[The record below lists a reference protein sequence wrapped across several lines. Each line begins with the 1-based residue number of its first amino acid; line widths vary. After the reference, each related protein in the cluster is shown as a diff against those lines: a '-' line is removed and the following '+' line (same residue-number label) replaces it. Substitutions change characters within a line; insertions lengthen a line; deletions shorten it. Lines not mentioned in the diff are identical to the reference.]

1 LLAHEGSMLFAS
13 HDVQFV
19 TSLANRVLELCPDG
33 SYFDLGMTYEQYLT
47 DEARLA
53 RHGKRPGFAPSSAA

>member
-1 LLAHEGSMLFAS
+1 MLFAS

-19 TSLANRVLELCPDG
+19 TSLATRILELGPDT
-33 SYFDLGMTYEQYLT
+33 YYDLNMTYEQYLA

-53 RHGKRPGFAPSSAA
+53 RRGLNANA